1 MKLDKDDVIKEL
13 TLALAIYADDRN
25 WEMPA
30 NVFSGAKMHS
40 RAMLDGGHIAKE
52 AIRLIEKSR
61 KKDG

>member
-1 MKLDKDDVIKEL
+1 L
-13 TLALAIYADDRN
+13 TLALAFYADDRN